1 MFRFVTKL
9 RRPPPGV
16 EPTAPSRSAR
26 LTTDAED
33 VALIGRIVE
42 GDMRAFET
50 LYRAYHLRLS
60 RFIALLSARQ
70 PIVEESLNDTM
81 LVVWNRASTYN
92 HQCKVSTWIF
102 AIAYRTA
109 CKAMRRQ
116 DLPVEDGDDG
126 ALASDGAGPDQLL
139 SDGETRAALRR
150 ALGSLS
156 NEQRS
161 ALVLT
166 YFHDL
171 PYAEIAQIMECP
183 VDTVKT
189 RVFHGRR
196 RLRALLTG
204 GIQDWL

>member
-1 MFRFVTKL
+1 M
-9 RRPPPGV
+9 
-16 EPTAPSRSAR
+16 
-26 LTTDAED
+26 
-33 VALIGRIVE
+33 ALIGRIVH

-50 LYRAYHLRLS
+50 LYRAYHPRLG
-60 RFIALLSARQ
+60 RFIALLRARQ

-81 LVVWNRASTYN
+81 LVVWNRAGTYN
-92 HQCKVSTWIF
+92 HQSKVSTWIF

-116 DLPVEDGDDG
+116 DLPEEGCDHDV
-126 ALASDGAGPDQLL
+126 LASEGAGPEQLL
-139 SDGETRAALRR
+139 SDGEMRAALRR
-150 ALGSLS
+150 ALDSLS